1 MEVSGKSETQM
12 VMKGGLLVC
21 LLASSVGFFISFFGG
36 VFIVLVMATTFYFSS
51 YFASKQR
58 SVGNLFR
65 GSVPPRTA
73 WVARVEFDHVLVPQ
87 DVDMALERL
96 YERVI
101 SEHLDSWYRDL
112 SHDEEFLQEMRKIFR
127 DATTELLTR
136 LTRVD
141 LTETLLNDVLP
152 IGLQHL
158 DSYLWAV
165 HHAGLEECLTSEKG
179 DKKLINTWLAFMGK
193 EVQPALTS
201 RASETEFL
209 ENLSEKL
216 LPILLK
222 GHHMRSR
229 LASSL
234 ATAVLSST
242 LLQPLL
248 DLLCTPHQL
257 NKLLLL
263 WFSPDPIVHHPSCP
277 DPPVR
282 LLLRFVHG
290 SSQPKPSALHVD
302 LSAILKDTALLYPFL
317 QYLKKNGG
325 VNLLQF
331 CLAVEDFNKKMM
343 VVDLPDEK
351 LQALHK
357 EAKVLYDSYI
367 KVGSDNFI
375 KFDNDI
381 IKEVGGIINQGHKSI
396 QKLRTT
402 PPLFRAYEQVYNNLE
417 DNFCPA
423 FHTSDEYLSL
433 VLGPRLS
440 LAGPT
445 GHVRQLQGT
454 KTTSTPTTMKGKLA
468 KIKTE
473 VLGGGP
479 LDGSP
484 EPECEPAFDLVGIAE
499 DQEEDQGA
507 RGEARDLSAWRV
519 TVPRLEARS
528 FDGRSCFTFII
539 QVQRIDVAS
548 RSEGEDLEWSVER
561 QYHEFY
567 SLQSALVQYHGIFE
581 DAKLPPRAKLFG
593 GKGLDVLQSK
603 LEPFEDFLVRL
614 LQKPNLKKS
623 DLLFTFLTS
632 KQEFNEAA
640 SQLGLSRMIKT
651 VPQII
656 KKEKGQFLQ
665 TFISTFATSTV
676 SPPPRPGRLEGE
688 EDSLEDSNLESI
700 FGDNFELGG
709 ANSLLPATLGPSH
722 TCSVTGLYDSLM
734 YLALR
739 LFKLTEP
746 WLKLISGLRWLV
758 ADSLNHLA
766 QFMLASKL
774 DTLLTSGR
782 VTRLIEAVEEA
793 VFDPTPPT
801 EAKGEEEK
809 RREETL
815 AAFRSYLPPLLARFL
830 GNSFEPSTEA
840 VFRCLQVPLLN
851 KQLTYTLLETVLV
864 KVFPELRL

>member
-1 MEVSGKSETQM
+1 MEVSGKGETQV

-21 LLASSVGFFISFFGG
+21 LLASSVGFFISFLGG
-36 VFIVLVMATTFYFSS
+36 IFIVLLMATTFYFTSF
-51 YFASKQR
+51 FASKQR

-96 YERVI
+96 YERII

-141 LTETLLNDVLP
+141 LTETLFNDVVP

-165 HHAGLEECLTSEKG
+165 HHVEQEDCSKPEKG
-179 DKKLINTWLAFMGK
+179 EKKLINTWLAFMGK
-193 EVQPALTS
+193 EVQPALAS
-201 RASETEFL
+201 RTAETEYL

-216 LPILLK
+216 LPLLLK
-222 GHHMRSR
+222 GQHMRSR
-229 LASSL
+229 LTSSL
-234 ATAVLSST
+234 ATAILSST

-248 DLLCTPHQL
+248 DILCTPHQL

-282 LLLRFVHG
+282 LLLRFVHA

-357 EAKVLYDSYI
+357 EAKALYDSYI
-367 KVGSDNFI
+367 KVGADNFI

-381 IKEVGGIINQGHKSI
+381 IKEVGAILNQGHKSI

-423 FHTSDEYLSL
+423 FHTSDEYLGL

-440 LAGPT
+440 LAGPS
-445 GHVRQLQGT
+445 GHTRQLQGT
-454 KTTSTPTTMKGKLA
+454 KATSTPISMKGKLA

-473 VLGGGP
+473 VLGTGP

-484 EPECEPAFDLVGIAE
+484 EPECDPAYDLVGIGDDHVG
-499 DQEEDQGA
+499 DQEA
-507 RGEARDLSAWRV
+507 RGETRDLSAWRV

-528 FDGRSCFTFII
+528 IDGRSCFTFII

-548 RSEGEDLEWSVER
+548 RSEGEDLEWLVER

-567 SLQSALVQYHGIFE
+567 SLQSALVQYHGIFD

-603 LEPFEDFLVRL
+603 LEPFEEFLVRL

-665 TFISTFATSTV
+665 TFISTFVSSTV
-676 SPPPRPGRLEGE
+676 SPPPRPGRLDGE
-688 EDSLEDSNLESI
+688 EGSDGTKDSI
-700 FGDNFELGG
+700 FGDNFALGS
-709 ANSLLPATLGPSH
+709 NPFPPATLGPSH
-722 TCSVTGLYDSLM
+722 TCSVVGLYDALI

-739 LFKLTEP
+739 LFKLSEP
-746 WLKLISGLRWLV
+746 WLKMMSGLRWLV

-766 QFMLASKL
+766 HYLLASKL

-793 VFDPTPPT
+793 VFDPTPST
-801 EAKGEEEK
+801 EVQGEEE
-809 RREETL
+809 RRRKETL
-815 AAFRSYLPPLLARFL
+815 AAFRSYLPALFAKFL
-830 GNSFEPSTEA
+830 GNSFEPSTEEI
-840 VFRCLQVPLLN
+840 FRCLQMPLLN